1 MDVKG
6 LLIETILPLVGNDPN
21 KVYIQGSLSNDDEYP
36 DSFFT
41 FWNNDTNDE
50 AFFDNTE
57 TEIIW
62 DFDLN
67 FYSNDPALV
76 NSVLLEAKQLLKAV
90 GFIPDGSGHDV
101 ISDEPTHTGRGMNL
115 LFIERK

>member
-1 MDVKG
+1 MVDVKK
-6 LLIETILPLVGNDPN
+6 LLINTLDENFHLPIYL
-21 KVYIQGSLSNDDEYP
+21 QGSISVDEAYP

-41 FWNNDTNDE
+41 FWNNSTTDD
-50 AFFDNTE
+50 AFYNNTE
-57 TEIIW
+57 TETIW

-67 FYSNDPALV
+67 FYSNDPDLV
-76 NSVLLEAKQLLKAV
+76 NGILIQAKQMLKAV

-101 ISDEPTHTGRGMNL
+101 MSDEPTHTGRGLNL